1 MASFEL
7 FALVFHSWKKK
18 SSCEILDSSLE
29 LIALIVSGVSLAL
42 WLSIE
47 ISPTSWL
54 SNSNKRSLSPGL
66 CSAPPLLMV
75 LRSLLILLRITMN
88 SEFLNFPFQMR
99 AYSLR
104 WKQGSRIA
112 QQFRNFRSPRLL
124 IPYHKQIHDSHCRTV
139 LSFVT
144 NWHLFPITRV
154 CSSEHLHTVRF
165 SVVIWPQFLFREDKI
180 KVISVCEALN
190 GSPHTWETHGSSDSS
205 DWKPLPCP
213 PILPLSPGCSAH
225 QPDSTSLL
233 CAENLQFHWLF
244 KKIVRKHCQIS
255 PSHKFTTHIPTEPLC
270 DYVGICLPLSIL
282 YTFIWFLYIPLSTS
296 PQPTW
301 PPSRIFLVKP
311 NATELKN

>member
-29 LIALIVSGVSLAL
+29 LIALIVSGVSPAL

-124 IPYHKQIHDSHCRTV
+124 IPYHKQIHDSHCRTA

-165 SVVIWPQFLFREDKI
+165 SVIIWPQFLFREDKI

-190 GSPHTWETHGSSDSS
+190 GSPHIRETHGSSDSS

-213 PILPLSPGCSAH
+213 PILPLSPGCSVH

-244 KKIVRKHCQIS
+244 KKNSLETLSNLSQSQIY
-255 PSHKFTTHIPTEPLC
+255 HTYTYRTTVWLCRYMPAFIHFIYIYLISLHSTEHF
-270 DYVGICLPLSIL
+270 S
-282 YTFIWFLYIPLSTS
+282 STYLT
-296 PQPTW
+296 P
-301 PPSRIFLVKP
+301 I
-311 NATELKN
+311 